1 MSKCA
6 VEYDLN
12 NFEEKQERLEQ
23 EWDLSKED
31 KQEELVDLVLSV
43 INRDND
49 KLIEV
54 CFGESFNM
62 AIIDEY
68 DYVSEALDNLSNEDL
83 YSFNTVAM
91 MLDRL
96 CYYSY
101 GVELDE
107 IADYPLD
114 LVNQVFERL

>member
-12 NFEEKQERLEQ
+12 KFEEKQERLEQ

-31 KQEELVDLVLSV
+31 KQGELVDLVLSV

-49 KLIEV
+49 ELIEV
-54 CFGESFNM
+54 CFSESFNM
-62 AIIDEY
+62 TSIDEF
-68 DYVSEALDNLSNEDL
+68 DYVSEILDNLSNEDL
-83 YSFNTVAM
+83 YSFKTVAM
-91 MLDRL
+91 MLDKL

-107 IADYPLD
+107 VTDHPLD